1 MIGYGRADTHHAW
14 DGVRPEMSMGAR
26 AFKRRRGAWLA
37 MIRVAWAKLHRGRV
51 WQGIRVGD
59 SGSFGVV
66 CEGWLALPESLSGW
80 GEARDSH
87 DWHTTPAQAGVQLG
101 RSM

>member
-1 MIGYGRADTHHAW
+1 LVLRAKA
-14 DGVRPEMSMGAR
+14 GG
-26 AFKRRRGAWLA
+26 
-37 MIRVAWAKLHRGRV
+37 
-51 WQGIRVGD
+51 
-59 SGSFGVV
+59 
-66 CEGWLALPESLSGW
+66 ALPESLSGW

>member
-26 AFKRRRGAWLA
+26 AFKRCRGTRLE

-51 WQGIRVGD
+51 WQGIWVGD
-59 SGSFGVV
+59 SGSFRVV
-66 CEGWLALPESLSGW
+66 CEEWVALPESLRG
-80 GEARDSH
+80 
-87 DWHTTPAQAGVQLG
+87 
-101 RSM
+101 

>member
-1 MIGYGRADTHHAW
+1 
-14 DGVRPEMSMGAR
+14 MGAR

-37 MIRVAWAKLHRGRV
+37 MIRVAWAKLHRGGV

-59 SGSFGVV
+59 SGSFRAV